1 MEKKDYYEILGVS
14 RDATEEEIKKA
25 YRRLAM
31 QYHPDRNPG
40 DKEAEEKFKEVAEA
54 YEVLRDPEKRRR
66 YDLYGHE
73 GLKAGVGGF
82 GGFEFDLADAL
93 RIFMSEGFAGFA
105 DFFGFGREE
114 TRPGKARGSDLQI
127 RLKLTLEEVAR
138 GVRKTLKVRKYVV
151 CSECGGSGAPRGA
164 RPRTCP
170 VCHGSG
176 QIRQVSRSIFG
187 QFVNI
192 STCHHCAGE
201 GQVLEELCKR
211 CGGEGRV
218 REEVLLEVE
227 IPAGVTEGN
236 YVTLRGQG
244 NVGPRGGPA
253 GDVIVVIEEEKHP
266 LFSRSGD
273 DVILD
278 LPISF
283 PQAALGAEVEIPTL
297 DGRAV
302 LEIRP
307 GTQPGKVL
315 RLRGKGIPHLN
326 GYGRG
331 DLLVRIHVW
340 VPTNLTHEERQL
352 LEKLAKGPNIN
363 PPEGER
369 KGLFEKV
376 RDAIRG

>member
-1 MEKKDYYEILGVS
+1 MEKRDYYEVLGVS

-73 GLKAGVGGF
+73 GLKAGAAGF

-93 RIFMSEGFAGFA
+93 RIFMSEGFTGFA
-105 DFFGFGREE
+105 DLFGFGREE
-114 TRPGKARGSDLQI
+114 GRPSKARGSDLQI
-127 RLKLTLEEVAR
+127 RLKLTLEEIAR
-138 GVRKTLKVRKYVV
+138 GTRKTLKVRKYVV
-151 CSECGGSGAPRGA
+151 CPECGGSGAPRGA
-164 RPRTCP
+164 RPRVCP

-176 QIRQVSRSIFG
+176 QVRQVTRSLFG

-192 STCHHCAGE
+192 STCHHCGGE
-201 GQVLEELCKR
+201 GQVLDELCRR
-211 CGGEGRV
+211 CGGDGRV
-218 REEVLLEVE
+218 QDEVLLEVE
-227 IPAGVTEGN
+227 IPAGVAEGN
-236 YVTLRGQG
+236 YITLRGQG
-244 NVGPRGGPA
+244 NAGPRGGPA
-253 GDVIVVIEEEKHP
+253 GDAVVVIEEAKHP
-266 LFSRSGD
+266 IFTRSGD
-273 DVILD
+273 DVVLD

-283 PQAALGAEVEIPTL
+283 PQAALGTEVEIPTL

-340 VPTNLTHEERQL
+340 VPTTLTHEERQL
-352 LEKLAKGPNIN
+352 LEKLAQGPNIK
-363 PPEGER
+363 PPGAD
-369 KGLFEKV
+369 KKNFFEKV
-376 RDAIRG
+376 KDAIRG